1 MAAAAAAAVLCRF
14 LNVRAFVFLLL
25 ISFVHSL
32 SFDLQP
38 IVPADTNLRIKVEGD
53 ASITTQGLQLT
64 PYDRKDVLNY
74 NAAGR
79 ARYNN
84 GSLHLWDK
92 ATRELADFTT
102 HFTFNIDSDGNASF
116 ADGLAFF
123 LADFKATFNKTAT
136 LGGGLGLMDT
146 TLVKSPEPFIAV
158 VFDTFSNEDN
168 APETSVSI
176 NLGSWNQSANSTRW
190 LNDVERGKDNNASIT
205 YTASSKMLQV
215 VFTGFS
221 DGYRYTDSLSYE
233 VDLRDYLPEFV
244 SIGFS
249 AATGYFFEKN
259 TVSSWRFNST
269 PLTSD
274 TTVSPPPAPSPS
286 KGTHSS
292 HPPPTIQN
300 QGKNNQRK
308 GIEIA
313 GLSIATLVLL
323 LLLPLAIYICFK
335 KRWAA
340 KGDNQITLGRPMNDD
355 NTQIIIDGAM
365 DNTQVALGRA
375 MDGEFQKVGSGA
387 KKFSYSELAT
397 ATNNFSEEQKLGEG
411 GFGGVYSGFLS
422 DLKLNVAVKRVSK
435 QSKQGV
441 EEYATE
447 VKIISRLRHR
457 NLVPLHGWC
466 HDKGELLLVYEYMP
480 GGSLDSHLFK
490 RNSPLSWRLRY
501 KIAQGLASAL
511 SYLHEEWEKCVLHR
525 DIKSSNVLLDSS
537 LNARLGDFGLAWLV
551 DHENAAEKTY
561 LGGTV
566 GYVAPEC
573 HFTFKTSK
581 ESDVYS
587 FGIVIL
593 EIACGRRSI
602 FPNEPEGVK
611 SLVDWVWDLYGMG
624 KLLEAAD
631 SKLCENFDEQ
641 EMERLIVIGLWCA
654 HPDNNS
660 RPSITQ
666 VVHCLK
672 FQFQLPILPPKM
684 PKPVYSTCTSAVSL
698 FSASC
703 SSGTEP
709 FDRQEFE
716 YHTNSSRDNTR
727 LTSSSVSGGSST
739 SASLPQIF

>member
-14 LNVRAFVFLLL
+14 LNVRAFVFLL
-25 ISFVHSL
+25 IVSFVHSL

-158 VFDTFSNEDN
+158 MFDTFSNEEN
-168 APETSVSI
+168 TPQTSVSI
-176 NLGSWNQSANSTRW
+176 NLGSWNQSANSTSW

-274 TTVSPPPAPSPS
+274 TTVSPPPAP
-286 KGTHSS
+286 T
-292 HPPPTIQN
+292 
-300 QGKNNQRK
+300 
-308 GIEIA
+308 
-313 GLSIATLVLL
+313 
-323 LLLPLAIYICFK
+323 IYICFK
-335 KRWAA
+335 KRSAA

-365 DNTQVALGRA
+365 DNTQVALDRA

-422 DLKLNVAVKRVSK
+422 DLNLNVAVKRVSK
-435 QSKQGV
+435 QSKQGI
-441 EEYATE
+441 EEYASE

-573 HFTFKTSK
+573 HFTLKTSK

-602 FPNEPEGVK
+602 FPNGSEGMK

-631 SKLCENFDEQ
+631 PKLCENFDEQ

-654 HPDNNS
+654 HPDHNS

-684 PKPVYSTCTSAVSL
+684 PKPVYSTCTSAVS
-698 FSASC
+698 FSASY